1 MKIACLAAISALVFV
16 LGVSFADAADRE
28 RGKAL
33 FNDPGL
39 GGGITGMSCG
49 TCHESGAGLQAAA
62 DREDIEAEVNRCI
75 AKALEGEALG
85 ERDMEDLV
93 EYIKSLKGKS
103 TEKALSLPGC

>member
-1 MKIACLAAISALVFV
+1 MNILRLSAISVLVFAFQFS
-16 LGVSFADAADRE
+16 LSAAADLE

-49 TCHESGAGLQAAA
+49 TCHEDGAGLQDAA
-62 DREDIEAEVNRCI
+62 DREDLEGEVNRCI
-75 AKALEGEALG
+75 VKALEGEPVAG
-85 ERDMEDLV
+85 RDMEDLV
-93 EYIKSLKGKS
+93 EYINSLKGKS